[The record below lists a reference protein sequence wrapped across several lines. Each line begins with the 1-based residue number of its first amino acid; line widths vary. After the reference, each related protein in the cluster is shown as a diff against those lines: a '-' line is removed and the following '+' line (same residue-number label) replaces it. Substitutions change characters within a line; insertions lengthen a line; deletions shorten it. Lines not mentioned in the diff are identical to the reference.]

1 MIGDIVLSDALTP
14 TLSHGERE
22 ENRSNPLVRG
32 EGGKP
37 FQPSRTGRGRKTVP
51 ALSYGERE
59 EIGSGFPEG

>member
-37 FQPSRTGRGRKTVP
+37 FRPSRTGRGRKSVP
-51 ALSYGERE
+51 AFLKGEN
-59 EIGSGFPEG
+59 